1 MNTGIVKLMG
11 NITEISRA
19 GLYSD
24 HRERVTVSVEGAEPL
39 YAELRVPNEEGWD
52 VGQKVLITIAPA
64 NPKRGLDLI
73 T

>member
-1 MNTGIVKLMG
+1 VSEHSVRMTG
-11 NITEISRA
+11 NITEISRP

-39 YAELRVPNEEGWD
+39 YAELRLPNDRGWS
-52 VGQKVLITIAPA
+52 VGQRVMVTIAPTETEGA
-64 NPKRGLDLI
+64 WGTI